1 MQWTW
6 TPKMMSGLNQLWGW
20 WRLAGRN
27 ECGVSGQ
34 PLVKTTLVASSGDLP
49 FTEPLLSDT
58 QCQYQEAVL

>member
-1 MQWTW
+1 MDMDTKDDEWLE
-6 TPKMMSGLNQLWGW
+6 SVVGLVAAAGW
-20 WRLAGRN
+20 RN